1 MNDPDPRR
9 WWALALVLLAIL
21 MVVID
26 NTVLTVS
33 IPTMLRELHTTLPA
47 MQWVVSGYALSYAS
61 FLVIGGRLGDMYGPR
76 RLMLLGAA
84 LFGIGSFIA
93 SSATSVPMLIL
104 GEAVIEGIGAALLTP
119 SSLAILANTY
129 SGRDRS
135 IAYAAWGTVM
145 GCGSAFGPLLGG
157 YLTTYH
163 SWRWA
168 FRVNV
173 IIVPIVLLGTL
184 YLIRRDVVE
193 RIRSKLDF
201 VGAGLVAAGTFLIVF
216 GATQGDSYGWWRPTS
231 PFTIGASQV
240 WPDAMPVSPVVAAFV
255 LGAFLLVS
263 FVRLEL
269 GKEER
274 SEHPLF
280 EFSQFRY
287 LTFRYSVASTFLMSI
302 SQTGSLFVLPVFLQD
317 VKHLSAIEN
326 GLWLLPMGL
335 CIVAGA
341 QGGGML
347 SRRIESTKIL
357 RWGLAIN
364 IVGVVAEAFVLR
376 PSMTYT
382 ELLPVF
388 VVYGIG
394 AGLFMSQ
401 LMKVTLYEIPPTH
414 SAGAS
419 SVNSTARQTG
429 GAFGAAIIGSIFA
442 AVSKGHGFGAAVKP
456 ALLTGAVLMVGSA
469 YMAWKLPPVD
479 EERTA
484 LEEQADLY
492 SMLEPADPAQA
503 SR

>member
-1 MNDPDPRR
+1 VSEVDPRR
-9 WWALALVLLAIL
+9 WWTLALVLLAIL

-26 NTVLTVS
+26 TTVLTVS
-33 IPTMLRELHTTLPA
+33 IPTMRRDLDTTLPA

-76 RLMLLGAA
+76 RLLLAGAT

-93 SSATSVPMLIL
+93 SNATTVPTLIL

-145 GCGSAFGPLLGG
+145 GCGSAFGPVLGG
-157 YLTTYH
+157 YLTSYH

-184 YLIRRDVVE
+184 WLIRRDDVE
-193 RIRSKLDF
+193 RVRSRLDF
-201 VGAGLVAAGTFLIVF
+201 VGAFLVAAGTFLVVF
-216 GATQGDSYGWWRPTS
+216 GATQGDSYGWWAPTS
-231 PFTIGASQV
+231 PFTIAGNDV
-240 WPDAMPVSPVVAAFV
+240 WPNAMPLSPVSLAFA
-255 LGAFLLVS
+255 LGAVLLVA
-263 FVRLEL
+263 FVRLERR
-269 GKEER
+269 KEAGGGN
-274 SEHPLF
+274 PLF

-302 SQTGSLFVLPVFLQD
+302 SQTGSLFVMPVFLQD
-317 VKHLSAIEN
+317 VKHLSAIDN
-326 GLWLLPMGL
+326 GLWILPMGL
-335 CIVAGA
+335 CIIVGA
-341 QGGGML
+341 QAGGIL
-347 SRRIESTKIL
+347 CRRFESTMIL
-357 RWGLAIN
+357 RWGLVLN
-364 IVGVVAEAFVLR
+364 VVGLVAQAFVLR
-376 PSMTYT
+376 PSVTYT

-401 LMKVTLYEIPPTH
+401 LMKITLYEIPPTH

-419 SVNSTARQTG
+419 AVNSTARQTG

-442 AVSKGHGFGAAVKP
+442 AVSRSHGISAAVKP
-456 ALLTGAVLMVGSA
+456 ALLTGAAIMVASA
-469 YMAWKLPPVD
+469 YMTWKLPRVD
-479 EERTA
+479 GKQDPIEG
-484 LEEQADLY
+484 QVDIY
-492 SMLEPADPAQA
+492 SMLEPADAKLNG
-503 SR
+503 